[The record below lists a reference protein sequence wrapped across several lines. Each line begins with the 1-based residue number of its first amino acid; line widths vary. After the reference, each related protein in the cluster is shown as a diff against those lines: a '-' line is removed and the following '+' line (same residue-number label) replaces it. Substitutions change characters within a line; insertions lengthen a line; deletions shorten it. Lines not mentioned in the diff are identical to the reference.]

1 MIRTLSSGVQTFEF
15 TTQLFFDP
23 TLTLQVIANA
33 PYNTRGNPDTTNST
47 DNIYSSETLLSLT
60 SASGGG
66 YTTTVTL
73 GVQT

>member
-1 MIRTLSSGVQTFEF
+1 MIRTFSSGVQTFEF

-33 PYNTRGNPDTTNST
+33 PYNTRGNPDT
-47 DNIYSSETLLSLT
+47 SSETLLSLA